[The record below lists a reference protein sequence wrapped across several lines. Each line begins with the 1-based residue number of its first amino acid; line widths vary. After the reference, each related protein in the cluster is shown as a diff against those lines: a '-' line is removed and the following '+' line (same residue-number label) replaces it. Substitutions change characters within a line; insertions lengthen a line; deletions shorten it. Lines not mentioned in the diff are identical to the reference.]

1 MRAQVL
7 TLDMAATT
15 EIYILREH
23 NLAVEIGR
31 AEFAKRQEGADVA
44 ALDAKI
50 AELRKAVDT
59 PKGDNE
65 PRISIGFLPPAK
77 VSELHHRAMELFR
90 GKDSATLTAVDMD
103 ASEDLAREWIR
114 WGVRGHQGMPFP
126 FEATPATWRGKE
138 RSLVADSTLEQ
149 YEHNGWLPTLE
160 RMVIQHNTLSEEKK
174 SP

>member
-7 TLDMAATT
+7 TLDMAATVDV
-15 EIYILREH
+15 YILREC

-31 AEFAKRQEGADVA
+31 AEMAKRQDGADVA
-44 ALDAKI
+44 VLDARI
-50 AELRKAVDT
+50 AELRAAVDV
-59 PKGDNE
+59 PKGEDE
-65 PRISIGFLPPAK
+65 PRISIGFLPPAR

-90 GKDSATLTAVDMD
+90 GKEAGALTAVDMD
-103 ASEDLAREWIR
+103 ASADLAREWIR

-126 FEATPATWRGKE
+126 FEATPAVWRGKE
-138 RSLVADSTLEQ
+138 RPLVADSTLEQ

-160 RMVIQHNTLSEEKK
+160 RLVIQHNTLSEEKK